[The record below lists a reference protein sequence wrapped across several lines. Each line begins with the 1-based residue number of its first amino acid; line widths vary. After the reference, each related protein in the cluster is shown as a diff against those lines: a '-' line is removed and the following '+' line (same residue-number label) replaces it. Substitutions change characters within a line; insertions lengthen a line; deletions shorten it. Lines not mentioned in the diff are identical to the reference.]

1 MRINSNLFK
10 NISYSFTANITS
22 MLISVLMIIFM
33 PKFLEVQDYSIWQ
46 LYIFYSSYLGF
57 FHFGWLDGIY
67 LRYGGYEFEQLDKL
81 KFSNQL
87 YSLFLFE
94 VIITVILLSYIYFEL
109 ADLLQKEILI
119 FVSLLLLPVIL
130 YTFSSF
136 ILQITN
142 RIKEYAKLILF
153 ERLTFVFFVALY
165 LVCGFRSYIG
175 LFYIDLFG
183 KILAMLFGIYLI
195 KGILVFNFTKFTVI
209 IAEICENVNVGSKL
223 LFANIASMLILGII
237 RFGISQYWNVVT
249 FGKISLALS
258 IANFLMVFINA
269 VSVVLFPA
277 LKRVADNELKIVYQK
292 IDIVLTVILLGALAL
307 YYPLKYILNW
317 WLPQYADSLMYVS
330 ILVPICFFESK
341 VVLLINTYLK
351 ALRQEALLLK
361 VNFVTVAL
369 SALLT
374 YFCVVYLHNL
384 QFTVFSILV
393 LFLFKYSISKY
404 FLMKKLQI
412 SDSFSELVLIFAFV
426 AINSLQFN
434 LFYSFSSYLFLFV
447 MYLLFSKA
455 KIKNCL
461 HLFREDL
468 A

>member
-46 LYIFYSSYLGF
+46 LYVFYSSYLGF

-153 ERLTFVFFVALY
+153 ERLTFVFVVVLY

-183 KILAMLFGIYLI
+183 KILAMLFGINLI
-195 KGILVFNFTKFTVI
+195 KGILVFNFTKFTDI
-209 IAEICENVNVGSKL
+209 IAEICENINVGSKL

-277 LKRVADNELKIVYQK
+277 LKRVADNELKMVYQK

-330 ILVPICFFESK
+330 ILFPICFFESK

-412 SDSFSELVLIFAFV
+412 SDGFNELILIFAFV
-426 AINSLQFN
+426 AINLLQCN
-434 LFYSFSSYLFLFV
+434 LLYSFGIYLFLFAI
-447 MYLLFSKA
+447 YLMFKKA
-455 KIKNCL
+455 KIKNLLTC
-461 HLFREDL
+461 F
-468 A
+468 

>member
-153 ERLTFVFFVALY
+153 ERLTFVFVVVLY

-277 LKRVADNELKIVYQK
+277 LKRVADNELKMVYQK

-330 ILVPICFFESK
+330 ILFPICFFESK

>member
-175 LFYIDLFG
+175 LLYIDLFG

-195 KGILVFNFTKFTVI
+195 KGILVFNFTKFADI
-209 IAEICENVNVGSKL
+209 IAEIYENIKVGSKL
-223 LFANIASMLILGII
+223 LFANIASILILGII
-237 RFGISQYWNVVT
+237 RFGISQYWDVVT

-307 YYPLKYILNW
+307 YYPVKYILNW
-317 WLPQYADSLMYVS
+317 WLPQYGDSLMYVS
-330 ILVPICFFESK
+330 ILFPICFFESK

-412 SDSFSELVLIFAFV
+412 SDSFNELVLIFAFV

-434 LFYSFSSYLFLFV
+434 LFYSFGSYLFLFV

>member
-22 MLISVLMIIFM
+22 MLISVFMIIFM

-153 ERLTFVFFVALY
+153 ERLTFVFVVVLY

-330 ILVPICFFESK
+330 ILFPICFFESK

>member
-175 LFYIDLFG
+175 LLYIDLFG

-195 KGILVFNFTKFTVI
+195 KGILVFNFTKFADI
-209 IAEICENVNVGSKL
+209 IAEIYENINVGSKL

-317 WLPQYADSLMYVS
+317 WLPQYGDSLMYVS
-330 ILVPICFFESK
+330 ILFPICFFESK

-412 SDSFSELVLIFAFV
+412 SDSFNELVLIFAFV

-434 LFYSFSSYLFLFV
+434 LFYSFGSYLFLFV

>member
-22 MLISVLMIIFM
+22 MLISVLIIIFM

-46 LYIFYSSYLGF
+46 LYVFYSSYLGF

-153 ERLTFVFFVALY
+153 ERLTFVFVVVLY

-195 KGILVFNFTKFTVI
+195 KGILVFNFTKFTDI
-209 IAEICENVNVGSKL
+209 IAEICENINVGSKL

-292 IDIVLTVILLGALAL
+292 IDIVLTLILLGALAL

-330 ILVPICFFESK
+330 ILFPICFFESK

-404 FLMKKLQI
+404 FLIKKLQI
-412 SDSFSELVLIFAFV
+412 SDSFNELVLIFAFV

-434 LFYSFSSYLFLFV
+434 LLYSLVIYLFFFT
-447 MYLLFSKA
+447 MYLLLNKA
-455 KIKNCL
+455 KIKN
-461 HLFREDL
+461 LFTSF
-468 A
+468 

>member
-46 LYIFYSSYLGF
+46 LYVFYSSYLGF

-153 ERLTFVFFVALY
+153 ERFIFVSFVASY
-165 LVCGFRSYIG
+165 LVLGCRSYIG

-183 KILAMLFGIYLI
+183 KILTMFFGIYLI
-195 KGILVFNFTKFTVI
+195 KGILIFNFAKFTDI
-209 IAEICENVNVGSKL
+209 ISEIYENISVGSKL
-223 LFANIASMLILGII
+223 LFANIASLLILGII
-237 RFGISQYWNVVT
+237 RFGISQYWDVVT
-249 FGKISLALS
+249 FGKISLSLS

-277 LKRVADNELKIVYQK
+277 LKRIAGNELKIVYQK
-292 IDIVLTVILLGALAL
+292 IDMVLTVILLGVLSL
-307 YYPLKYILNW
+307 YYPLKYILSW
-317 WLPQYADSLMYVS
+317 WIPQYTDSLIYVS
-330 ILVPICFFESK
+330 ILFPICFFESK

-351 ALRQEALLLK
+351 ALRQEASLLK
-361 VNFVTVAL
+361 VNLITVGL
-369 SALLT
+369 SAMLT

-384 QFTVFSILV
+384 
-393 LFLFKYSISKY
+393 
-404 FLMKKLQI
+404 
-412 SDSFSELVLIFAFV
+412 
-426 AINSLQFN
+426 
-434 LFYSFSSYLFLFV
+434 
-447 MYLLFSKA
+447 
-455 KIKNCL
+455 
-461 HLFREDL
+461 
-468 A
+468 

>member
-153 ERLTFVFFVALY
+153 ERLTFVFVVVLY

-330 ILVPICFFESK
+330 ILFPICFFESK

-455 KIKNCL
+455 KIKNLLIC
-461 HLFREDL
+461 F
-468 A
+468 

>member
-1 MRINSNLFK
+1 
-10 NISYSFTANITS
+10 
-22 MLISVLMIIFM
+22 
-33 PKFLEVQDYSIWQ
+33 
-46 LYIFYSSYLGF
+46 
-57 FHFGWLDGIY
+57 
-67 LRYGGYEFEQLDKL
+67 
-81 KFSNQL
+81 
-87 YSLFLFE
+87 
-94 VIITVILLSYIYFEL
+94 
-109 ADLLQKEILI
+109 
-119 FVSLLLLPVIL
+119 
-130 YTFSSF
+130 
-136 ILQITN
+136 
-142 RIKEYAKLILF
+142 
-153 ERLTFVFFVALY
+153 
-165 LVCGFRSYIG
+165 
-175 LFYIDLFG
+175 
-183 KILAMLFGIYLI
+183 
-195 KGILVFNFTKFTVI
+195 
-209 IAEICENVNVGSKL
+209 
-223 LFANIASMLILGII
+223 
-237 RFGISQYWNVVT
+237 
-249 FGKISLALS
+249 
-258 IANFLMVFINA
+258 MVFINA

-277 LKRVADNELKIVYQK
+277 LKRIADNELKIVYQK
-292 IDIVLTVILLGALAL
+292 IDMVLTIILLGLL
-307 YYPLKYILNW
+307 VIYYPLKYILNW

-330 ILVPICFFESK
+330 ILFPICFFESK

-361 VNFVTVAL
+361 VNLITVAL

>member
-33 PKFLEVQDYSIWQ
+33 PKILEVQDYSIWQ
-46 LYIFYSSYLGF
+46 LYVFYSSYLGF

-67 LRYGGYEFEQLDKL
+67 LRYGGYDFEKLNKL

-175 LFYIDLFG
+175 LLYIDLFG

-195 KGILVFNFTKFTVI
+195 KGILVFNFTKVADI
-209 IAEICENVNVGSKL
+209 IAEIYENINVGSKL

-317 WLPQYADSLMYVS
+317 WLTQYADSLMYVS

>member
-153 ERLTFVFFVALY
+153 ERLTFVFVVVLY

-277 LKRVADNELKIVYQK
+277 LKRVADNELKMVYQK

-317 WLPQYADSLMYVS
+317 WLPQYTDSLIYVS
-330 ILVPICFFESK
+330 ILFPICFFESK

-351 ALRQEALLLK
+351 ALRQECLLLK

-412 SDSFSELVLIFAFV
+412 SDSFNELVLIFAFV

-434 LFYSFSSYLFLFV
+434 LFYSFGSYLFLFV

>member
-153 ERLTFVFFVALY
+153 ERLTFVFVVVLY

-330 ILVPICFFESK
+330 ILFPICFFESK

>member
-1 MRINSNLFK
+1 MRLNSNLFK

-46 LYIFYSSYLGF
+46 LYVFYSSYLGF

-87 YSLFLFE
+87 YLLFLFE
-94 VIITVILLSYIYFEL
+94 AIITVILLSYVYFEL

-153 ERLTFVFFVALY
+153 ERFIFVSFVASY
-165 LVCGFRSYIG
+165 LVLGCRSYIG

-183 KILAMLFGIYLI
+183 KILTMFFGIYLI
-195 KGILVFNFTKFTVI
+195 KGILIFNFAKFTDI
-209 IAEICENVNVGSKL
+209 ISEIYENISVGSKL
-223 LFANIASMLILGII
+223 LFANIASLLILGII
-237 RFGISQYWNVVT
+237 RFGISQYWDVVT

-277 LKRVADNELKIVYQK
+277 LKRIAGNELKIVYQK
-292 IDIVLTVILLGALAL
+292 IDMVLTVILLGVLSL
-307 YYPLKYILNW
+307 YYPLKYILSW
-317 WLPQYADSLMYVS
+317 WIPQYTDSLIYVS
-330 ILVPICFFESK
+330 ILFPICFFESK

-351 ALRQEALLLK
+351 ALRQEASLLK
-361 VNFVTVAL
+361 VNLITVGL
-369 SALLT
+369 SAMLT

-384 QFTVFSILV
+384 QFTIFSILM

-404 FLMKKLQI
+404 FLIKQLQI
-412 SDSFSELVLIFAFV
+412 SDSFNELVLIFAFV

-434 LFYSFSSYLFLFV
+434 LLYSFGIYLFFFT
-447 MYLLFSKA
+447 MYLLLNKA
-455 KIKNCL
+455 KIKNL
-461 HLFREDL
+461 LTSF
-468 A
+468 

>member
-33 PKFLEVQDYSIWQ
+33 PKLLEVQDYSIWQ
-46 LYIFYSSYLGF
+46 LYVFYSSYLGF

-67 LRYGGYEFEQLDKL
+67 LRYGGYEFEELDKL
-81 KFSNQL
+81 KFSSQL

-94 VIITVILLSYIYFEL
+94 AIITVILLCHVYLEL
-109 ADLLQKEILI
+109 VDFLQKEILF
-119 FVSLLLLPVIL
+119 FVSLLLIPVIL

-142 RIKEYAKLILF
+142 RIQEYAKLILF
-153 ERLTFVFFVALY
+153 ERLTFVCFVALY

-183 KILAMLFGIYLI
+183 KILAMFFGVYLI
-195 KGILVFNFTKFTVI
+195 KGILIFNFAKFIDVAT
-209 IAEICENVNVGSKL
+209 EIYENISVGSKL
-223 LFANIASMLILGII
+223 LFANIASLLILGII
-237 RFGISQYWNVVT
+237 RFGISQYWDVVT

-277 LKRVADNELKIVYQK
+277 LKRIADNELKIVYQK
-292 IDIVLTVILLGALAL
+292 IDMVLTIILLGLL
-307 YYPLKYILNW
+307 VIYYPLKYILNW

-330 ILVPICFFESK
+330 ILFPICFFESK

-361 VNFVTVAL
+361 VNLITVAL

-412 SDSFSELVLIFAFV
+412 SDGFNELILIFAFV
-426 AINSLQFN
+426 AINLLQCN
-434 LFYSFSSYLFLFV
+434 LLYSFGIYLFLFAI
-447 MYLLFSKA
+447 YLMFKKA
-455 KIKNCL
+455 KIKNLLIC
-461 HLFREDL
+461 F
-468 A
+468 

>member
-1 MRINSNLFK
+1 MSINKSIFK
-10 NISYSFTANITS
+10 NISYSFVANITS

-33 PKFLEVQDYSIWQ
+33 PKILEVQDYSIWQ
-46 LYIFYSSYLGF
+46 LYVFYSSYLGF

-67 LRYGGYEFEQLDKL
+67 LRYGGYEFEKLDKL

-94 VIITVILLSYIYFEL
+94 AIITVILLSYVYFEL

-153 ERLTFVFFVALY
+153 ERFIFVSFVAPY
-165 LVCGFRSYIG
+165 LVLGYRSYIG

-183 KILAMLFGIYLI
+183 KILTMFFGIYLI
-195 KGILVFNFTKFTVI
+195 KGILIFNFAKFTDI
-209 IAEICENVNVGSKL
+209 ISEIYENISVGSKL
-223 LFANIASMLILGII
+223 LFANIASLLILGII
-237 RFGISQYWNVVT
+237 RFGISQYWDVVT

-269 VSVVLFPA
+269 VSVVLFPI
-277 LKRVADNELKIVYQK
+277 LKRIADNELKIVYQK
-292 IDIVLTVILLGALAL
+292 IDMVLTVILLGALSL

-317 WLPQYADSLMYVS
+317 WLPQYTDSLIYVS
-330 ILVPICFFESK
+330 ILFPICFFESK

-351 ALRQEALLLK
+351 ALRQEASLLK
-361 VNFVTVAL
+361 VNLITVGL
-369 SALLT
+369 SAMLT
-374 YFCVVYLHNL
+374 YFCVIYLHNL
-384 QFTVFSILV
+384 QFTIFSILM
-393 LFLFKYSISKY
+393 LFLFKYSVSKY
-404 FLMKKLQI
+404 FLIKQLQI
-412 SDSFSELVLIFAFV
+412 SYTFNELVLIFAFV

-434 LFYSFSSYLFLFV
+434 LLYSFGIYLFFFT
-447 MYLLFSKA
+447 MYLLLNKA
-455 KIKNCL
+455 KIKNL
-461 HLFREDL
+461 ITSF
-468 A
+468 

>member
-22 MLISVLMIIFM
+22 MLISVLIIIFM

-46 LYIFYSSYLGF
+46 LYVFYSSYLGF

-153 ERLTFVFFVALY
+153 ERLTFVFVVVLY

-195 KGILVFNFTKFTVI
+195 KGILVFNFTKFTDI
-209 IAEICENVNVGSKL
+209 IAEICENINVGSKL

-292 IDIVLTVILLGALAL
+292 IDIVLTLILLGALAL

-330 ILVPICFFESK
+330 ILFPICFFESK

-412 SDSFSELVLIFAFV
+412 SDSFNELVLIFAFV

-434 LFYSFSSYLFLFV
+434 LLYSLVIYLFFFT
-447 MYLLFSKA
+447 MYLLLNKA
-455 KIKNCL
+455 KIKN
-461 HLFREDL
+461 LFTSF
-468 A
+468 

>member
-33 PKFLEVQDYSIWQ
+33 PKILEVQDYSIWQ
-46 LYIFYSSYLGF
+46 LYVFYSSYLGF

-67 LRYGGYEFEQLDKL
+67 LRYGGYGFEELDKL

-94 VIITVILLSYIYFEL
+94 AIVTIILLTYVYFKL
-109 ADLLQKEILI
+109 ADLLQKEVLI

-153 ERLTFVFFVALY
+153 ERLTFICFVVLY
-165 LVCGFRSYIG
+165 LVYGFRNYIG
-175 LFYIDLFG
+175 LFYLDLLG
-183 KILAMLFGIYLI
+183 KILAMLFGLYLI
-195 KGILVFNFTKFTVI
+195 KGVLIFNFDKFTDVV
-209 IAEICENVNVGSKL
+209 AEIYENIRVGSKL
-223 LFANIASMLILGII
+223 LFANIASLLILGII
-237 RFGISQYWNVVT
+237 RFGISQYWDIVT
-249 FGKISLALS
+249 FGKVSLALS

-292 IDIVLTVILLGALAL
+292 IDIVLTVILLGVLAL

-317 WLPQYADSLMYVS
+317 WLPQYTDSLIYVS
-330 ILVPICFFESK
+330 ILFPICFFESK

-351 ALRQEALLLK
+351 ALRQECLLLK
-361 VNFVTVAL
+361 VNLITVGL
-369 SALLT
+369 STLLT
-374 YFCVVYLHNL
+374 YFCVIYLHNL
-384 QFTVFSILV
+384 PFTVFSILL
-393 LFLFKYSISKY
+393 LFFLKYSISKY
-404 FLMKKLQI
+404 FLIKQLRI
-412 SDSFSELVLIFAFV
+412 SYTYNELVLIFAFV
-426 AINSLQFN
+426 AINLLQFN
-434 LFYSFSSYLFLFV
+434 LLYSFGIYLFLFAI
-447 MYLLFSKA
+447 YLLFNKA
-455 KIKNCL
+455 KIKNL
-461 HLFREDL
+461 LTSF
-468 A
+468 

>member
-1 MRINSNLFK
+1 MCINSNLFK
-10 NISYSFTANITS
+10 NISYSFVANITS

-33 PKFLEVQDYSIWQ
+33 PKILEVQDYSIWQ
-46 LYIFYSSYLGF
+46 LYVFYSSYLGF

-94 VIITVILLSYIYFEL
+94 AIVTVILLNYVYFKL

-153 ERLTFVFFVALY
+153 ERLIFVCFVVLY
-165 LVCGFRSYIG
+165 LVCGFKSYIG
-175 LFYIDLFG
+175 LFYIDLLG
-183 KILAMLFGIYLI
+183 KILAMIFGIYLI
-195 KGILVFNFTKFTVI
+195 KGILIFNFAKFTDVVT
-209 IAEICENVNVGSKL
+209 EIYENISVGCKL
-223 LFANIASMLILGII
+223 LFANIASLLILGII
-237 RFGISQYWNVVT
+237 RFGISQYWDVIT

-292 IDIVLTVILLGALAL
+292 IDIVLTLILLGALAL
-307 YYPLKYILNW
+307 YYPLRYILNW

-330 ILVPICFFESK
+330 ILFPICFFESK

-351 ALRQEALLLK
+351 ALRLEVLLLK
-361 VNFVTVAL
+361 VNLITVGL

-384 QFTVFSILV
+384 QFTVFSILL
-393 LFLFKYSISKY
+393 LFLFKYCISKY
-404 FLMKKLQI
+404 FLIKKLEI
-412 SDSFSELVLIFAFV
+412 SDCFNELVLILAFV
-426 AINSLQFN
+426 FINSLQFN
-434 LFYSFSSYLFLFV
+434 LLYSFGIYLFLFG
-447 MYLLFSKA
+447 MFLLFNKS
-455 KIKNCL
+455 KIKKCL

-468 A
+468 M

>member
-33 PKFLEVQDYSIWQ
+33 PKILEVQDYSIWQ
-46 LYIFYSSYLGF
+46 LYAFYSSYLGF

-67 LRYGGYEFEQLDKL
+67 LRYGGYEFEKLNKL

-175 LFYIDLFG
+175 LLYIDLFG

-195 KGILVFNFTKFTVI
+195 KGILVFNFTKFADI
-209 IAEICENVNVGSKL
+209 IAEIYENINVGSKL

-317 WLPQYADSLMYVS
+317 WLPQYGDSLMYVS
-330 ILVPICFFESK
+330 ILFPICFFESK

-351 ALRQEALLLK
+351 TLRQEALLLK

-412 SDSFSELVLIFAFV
+412 SDSFNELVLIFAFV

-434 LFYSFSSYLFLFV
+434 LFYSFGSYLFLFV

>member
-46 LYIFYSSYLGF
+46 LYVFYSSYLGF

-67 LRYGGYEFEQLDKL
+67 LRYGGYEFEKLDKL

-94 VIITVILLSYIYFEL
+94 AIITVILLSYVYFEL

-153 ERLTFVFFVALY
+153 ERFIFVSFVAPY
-165 LVCGFRSYIG
+165 LVLGYRSYIG

-183 KILAMLFGIYLI
+183 KILTMFFGIYLI
-195 KGILVFNFTKFTVI
+195 KGILIFNFAKFTDI
-209 IAEICENVNVGSKL
+209 ISEIYENISVGSKL
-223 LFANIASMLILGII
+223 LFANIASLLILGII
-237 RFGISQYWNVVT
+237 RFGISQYWDVVT

-269 VSVVLFPA
+269 VSVVLFPI
-277 LKRVADNELKIVYQK
+277 LKRIADNELKIVYQK
-292 IDIVLTVILLGALAL
+292 IDMVLTVILLGALSL

-317 WLPQYADSLMYVS
+317 WLPQYTDSLIYVS
-330 ILVPICFFESK
+330 ILFPICFFESK

-351 ALRQEALLLK
+351 ALRQEASLLK
-361 VNFVTVAL
+361 VNLITVGL
-369 SALLT
+369 SAMLT
-374 YFCVVYLHNL
+374 YFCVIYLHNL
-384 QFTVFSILV
+384 QFTIFSILM
-393 LFLFKYSISKY
+393 LFLFKYSVSKY
-404 FLMKKLQI
+404 FLIKQLQI
-412 SDSFSELVLIFAFV
+412 SYTFNELVLIFAFV

-434 LFYSFSSYLFLFV
+434 LLYSFGIYLFFFT
-447 MYLLFSKA
+447 MYLLLNKA
-455 KIKNCL
+455 KIKNL
-461 HLFREDL
+461 ITSF
-468 A
+468 

>member
-175 LFYIDLFG
+175 LLYIDLFG

-277 LKRVADNELKIVYQK
+277 LKRINDDELRIVYQK
-292 IDIVLTVILLGALAL
+292 IDIVLTIILLCTLTL

-317 WLPQYADSLMYVS
+317 WLPQYVDSLMYVS
-330 ILVPICFFESK
+330 ILFPICFFESK

-434 LFYSFSSYLFLFV
+434 ILYSFGIYLFFFT
-447 MYLLFSKA
+447 MYLLLNKA
-455 KIKNCL
+455 KIKNL
-461 HLFREDL
+461 LTSF
-468 A
+468 

>member
-1 MRINSNLFK
+1 M
-10 NISYSFTANITS
+10 ANITS

-33 PKFLEVQDYSIWQ
+33 PKILEVQDYSIWQ
-46 LYIFYSSYLGF
+46 LYVFYSSYLGF

-67 LRYGGYEFEQLDKL
+67 LRYGGYEFQQLDKL

-94 VIITVILLSYIYFEL
+94 AIITVILLSYVYFEL
-109 ADLLQKEILI
+109 VDFLQKEILI

-153 ERLTFVFFVALY
+153 ERVIFICFVVFY

-195 KGILVFNFTKFTVI
+195 KGILIFNFARFTDVV
-209 IAEICENVNVGSKL
+209 AEIYENISVGSKL

-237 RFGISQYWNVVT
+237 RFGISQYWDVVT

-269 VSVVLFPA
+269 VSVVLFPI
-277 LKRVADNELKIVYQK
+277 LKRIADNELKIVYQK
-292 IDIVLTVILLGALAL
+292 IDMVLTVILLGTLSL

-317 WLPQYADSLMYVS
+317 WLPQYTDSLIYVS
-330 ILVPICFFESK
+330 ILFPICFFESK

-361 VNFVTVAL
+361 VNLITVGL
-369 SALLT
+369 SVILT

-384 QFTVFSILV
+384 QFTIFSILM

-404 FLMKKLQI
+404 FLIKQLQI
-412 SDSFSELVLIFAFV
+412 SDSFNELVLIFAFV

-434 LFYSFSSYLFLFV
+434 LLYNFAIYLFFFTI
-447 MYLLFSKA
+447 YLLLNKA
-455 KIKNCL
+455 KIKNL
-461 HLFREDL
+461 ITSF
-468 A
+468 

>member
-10 NISYSFTANITS
+10 NISYSFIANITS

-33 PKFLEVQDYSIWQ
+33 PKILEVQDYSIWQ
-46 LYIFYSSYLGF
+46 LYVFYSSYLGF

-67 LRYGGYEFEQLDKL
+67 LRYGGYEFEKLDKL

-94 VIITVILLSYIYFEL
+94 AIITFILLSYVYFEL
-109 ADLLQKEILI
+109 SDLLQKEVLI
-119 FVSLLLLPVIL
+119 YVSLLLLPVIL

-153 ERLTFVFFVALY
+153 ERLIFVCFVVLY
-165 LVCGFRSYIG
+165 LLCGFRSYIG
-175 LFYIDLFG
+175 LFYIDLLG

-195 KGILVFNFTKFTVI
+195 KGILVFNFTDFTDV
-209 IAEICENVNVGSKL
+209 IAEIYENISVGSKL

-237 RFGISQYWNVVT
+237 RFGISQYWDVVT
-249 FGKISLALS
+249 FGKVSLALS

-277 LKRVADNELKIVYQK
+277 LKRINDDELRVVYQK

-330 ILVPICFFESK
+330 ILFPICFFESK

-361 VNFVTVAL
+361 INLITVVL

-393 LFLFKYSISKY
+393 LFLFKYTVSKY
-404 FLMKKLQI
+404 YLLKKLKTGN
-412 SDSFSELVLIFAFV
+412 DFSELIIVLVFLLL
-426 AINSLQFN
+426 NLYQFN
-434 LFYSFSSYLFLFV
+434 IIYCISIYFLSYSLYIILN
-447 MYLLFSKA
+447 KN
-455 KIKNCL
+455 KIVKIL
-461 HLFREDL
+461 KI
-468 A
+468 

>member
-153 ERLTFVFFVALY
+153 ERLTFVCFVALY

-183 KILAMLFGIYLI
+183 KILAMFFGVYLI
-195 KGILVFNFTKFTVI
+195 KDILIFNFAKFTDV
-209 IAEICENVNVGSKL
+209 ATEIYENISVGSKL
-223 LFANIASMLILGII
+223 LFANIASLLILGII
-237 RFGISQYWNVVT
+237 RFGISQYWDVVT

-277 LKRVADNELKIVYQK
+277 LKRIADNELKIVYQK
-292 IDIVLTVILLGALAL
+292 IDMVLTIILLGLL
-307 YYPLKYILNW
+307 VIYYPLKYILNW

-330 ILVPICFFESK
+330 ILFPICFFESK

-361 VNFVTVAL
+361 VNLVTVGL

-374 YFCVVYLHNL
+374 YFCIIYLHNL
-384 QFTVFSILV
+384 QFTVFSILF
-393 LFLFKYSISKY
+393 LFLFKYSVSKY
-404 FLMKKLQI
+404 YLSKKLKT
-412 SDSFSELVLIFAFV
+412 DNNFSESIIIIIFILLNLYQLNIIYCISIYLISYSV
-426 AINSLQFN
+426 YIIFN
-434 LFYSFSSYLFLFV
+434 
-447 MYLLFSKA
+447 KN
-455 KIKNCL
+455 KIVKIL
-461 HLFREDL
+461 KI
-468 A
+468 

>member
-1 MRINSNLFK
+1 MRINNNLFK

-33 PKFLEVQDYSIWQ
+33 PKLLEVQDYSIWQ
-46 LYIFYSSYLGF
+46 LYVFYSSYLGF

-67 LRYGGYEFEQLDKL
+67 LRYGGYEFEELDKL

-94 VIITVILLSYIYFEL
+94 AIITVILLCYVYFEL
-109 ADLLQKEILI
+109 VDFLQKEILF
-119 FVSLLLLPVIL
+119 FVSLVFIPVLL

-153 ERLTFVFFVALY
+153 ERLTFVCFVALY

-183 KILAMLFGIYLI
+183 KILAMFFGVYLI
-195 KGILVFNFTKFTVI
+195 KGILIFNFAKFTDV
-209 IAEICENVNVGSKL
+209 ATEIYENISVGSKL
-223 LFANIASMLILGII
+223 LFANIASLLILGII
-237 RFGISQYWNVVT
+237 RFGISQYWDVVT

-277 LKRVADNELKIVYQK
+277 LKRIADNELKIVYQK
-292 IDIVLTVILLGALAL
+292 IDMVLTIILLGLL
-307 YYPLKYILNW
+307 VIYYPLKYILNW

-330 ILVPICFFESK
+330 ILFPICFFESK

-361 VNFVTVAL
+361 VNLVTVGL

-374 YFCVVYLHNL
+374 YFCIIYLHNL
-384 QFTVFSILV
+384 QFTVFSILF
-393 LFLFKYSISKY
+393 LFLFKYSVSKY
-404 FLMKKLQI
+404 YLSKKLKI
-412 SDSFSELVLIFAFV
+412 DNNFSESIIIIIFVLLNLYQLNIIYCISIYLISYSLYIIF
-426 AINSLQFN
+426 NKN
-434 LFYSFSSYLFLFV
+434 
-447 MYLLFSKA
+447 
-455 KIKNCL
+455 KILKIL
-461 HLFREDL
+461 KI
-468 A
+468 

>member
-46 LYIFYSSYLGF
+46 LYVFYSSYLGF

-87 YSLFLFE
+87 YLLFLFE
-94 VIITVILLSYIYFEL
+94 AIITVILLSYVYFEL

-153 ERLTFVFFVALY
+153 ERFIFVSFVASY
-165 LVCGFRSYIG
+165 LVLGCRSYIG

-183 KILAMLFGIYLI
+183 KILTMFFGIYLI
-195 KGILVFNFTKFTVI
+195 KGILIFNFAKFTDI
-209 IAEICENVNVGSKL
+209 ISEIYENISVGSKL
-223 LFANIASMLILGII
+223 LFANIASLLILGII
-237 RFGISQYWNVVT
+237 RFGISQYWDVVT

-277 LKRVADNELKIVYQK
+277 LKRIAGNELKIVYQK
-292 IDIVLTVILLGALAL
+292 IDMVLTVILLGVLSL
-307 YYPLKYILNW
+307 YYPLKYILSW
-317 WLPQYADSLMYVS
+317 WIPQYTDSLIYVS
-330 ILVPICFFESK
+330 ILFPICFFESK

-351 ALRQEALLLK
+351 ALRQEASLLK
-361 VNFVTVAL
+361 VNLITVGL
-369 SALLT
+369 SAMLT

-384 QFTVFSILV
+384 QFTIFSILM

-404 FLMKKLQI
+404 FLIKQLQI
-412 SDSFSELVLIFAFV
+412 SDSFNELVLIFAFV

-434 LFYSFSSYLFLFV
+434 LLYSFGIYLFFFT
-447 MYLLFSKA
+447 MYLLLNKA
-455 KIKNCL
+455 KIKNL
-461 HLFREDL
+461 LTSF
-468 A
+468 

>member
-153 ERLTFVFFVALY
+153 ERLTFVFVVVLY

-175 LFYIDLFG
+175 LFYINLFG

-195 KGILVFNFTKFTVI
+195 KGILVFNFIKFTVI

-412 SDSFSELVLIFAFV
+412 SDSFSELVLIFALV

>member
-153 ERLTFVFFVALY
+153 ERLTFVFVVVLY

-249 FGKISLALS
+249 FGKISFALS